1 MEKISYIH
9 LLASM
14 TTVATLISPVSH
26 AEELVREGANIF
38 SNSKEINTTN
48 LLIGINDPENF
59 VDLPKIMPAGNP
71 REQLF
76 IKDKD
81 AVNIALVNS
90 PNIKSAVFQYQE
102 QISKLRA
109 TYSAYYPSLSLYNT
123 SYSWSESYET
133 LEYGK
138 AFQEQ
143 TTTDPFGIPTI
154 EKIPASVIDSQ
165 NISYSNTNTFNIGLQ
180 LSYNIFD
187 SQRDLNIAEEMEMK
201 KYYYNM
207 IIEELKNEY
216 KKVTNNIL
224 NVKINDKFV
233 DLYSKAADY
242 AKKAYTNIVESYLG
256 GFSTKID
263 VINYEAQ
270 YLAYEAKEATYLGK
284 KKEAISN
291 LLESMGWP
299 QDIDID
305 LTDDLR
311 ISGKWPINEDES
323 IAMAINNSEKIRN
336 LAIQS
341 HKSYI
346 QSQNALYGYIPV
358 VSLNLTGSATKAR
371 GEVTRDWPYSSGE
384 YNTNASVSVG
394 IQWTLFDGF
403 SNFNTATSYKKAGQ
417 SYNQQKENE
426 ILTIESKVSSEI
438 ASQAAELDAYRL
450 NQKAFQARRDLTEL
464 TNIGFMSGYNT
475 VFDLIKAQQDTVESV
490 EATINNAEKIN
501 QSYIDLQQLTGI
513 VSCNQQQ
520 ATSYCEILNT
530 LSPNSF
536 QNIDSAN

>member
-1 MEKISYIH
+1 
-9 LLASM
+9 
-14 TTVATLISPVSH
+14 
-26 AEELVREGANIF
+26 
-38 SNSKEINTTN
+38 
-48 LLIGINDPENF
+48 
-59 VDLPKIMPAGNP
+59 
-71 REQLF
+71 
-76 IKDKD
+76 
-81 AVNIALVNS
+81 
-90 PNIKSAVFQYQE
+90 
-102 QISKLRA
+102 
-109 TYSAYYPSLSLYNT
+109 
-123 SYSWSESYET
+123 SWSESYET

-165 NISYSNTNTFNIGLQ
+165 NISYSNTNNFNIGLQ

-216 KKVTNNIL
+216 KKVTNNLL

-233 DLYSKAADY
+233 DLYSKAANY

-284 KKEAISN
+284 KKEAISS

-305 LTDDLR
+305 LTDDLK
-311 ISGKWPINEDES
+311 ISSKWPINEDES

-394 IQWTLFDGF
+394 IQWNLFDGF
-403 SNFNTATSYKKAGQ
+403 SNFNTASSYKKAGQ

-426 ILTIESKVSSEI
+426 ILTIEGKVSSEI

-450 NQKAFQARRDLTEL
+450 NQKAFQARKDLTEL

>member
-1 MEKISYIH
+1 
-9 LLASM
+9 
-14 TTVATLISPVSH
+14 
-26 AEELVREGANIF
+26 
-38 SNSKEINTTN
+38 
-48 LLIGINDPENF
+48 
-59 VDLPKIMPAGNP
+59 
-71 REQLF
+71 
-76 IKDKD
+76 
-81 AVNIALVNS
+81 
-90 PNIKSAVFQYQE
+90 
-102 QISKLRA
+102 
-109 TYSAYYPSLSLYNT
+109 
-123 SYSWSESYET
+123 
-133 LEYGK
+133 
-138 AFQEQ
+138 
-143 TTTDPFGIPTI
+143 
-154 EKIPASVIDSQ
+154 
-165 NISYSNTNTFNIGLQ
+165 
-180 LSYNIFD
+180 
-187 SQRDLNIAEEMEMK
+187 MK

-216 KKVTNNIL
+216 KKVTNNLL

-384 YNTNASVSVG
+384 YNTSASVSVG

>member
-180 LSYNIFD
+180 LSYSIFD

-263 VINYEAQ
+263 AINYEAQ

-284 KKEAISN
+284 KKEAISS

-305 LTDDLR
+305 LTDDLK

-384 YNTNASVSVG
+384 YNTSASVSVG